1 MKIFKCFNRI
11 AVCAF
16 AALSLSACDSDV
28 FDINSDPF
36 KGQNYV
42 NILNSPISVYL
53 DGEPDF
59 TEYVKALRYSDTY
72 NALNQST
79 DGVSFTAFAPNN
91 EAMQEFYGRRG
102 VSSLEELTKDYVRSF
117 VLYHTLPD
125 SLQTETFITKTSV
138 TNLVGEQLSVA
149 IDSTNAGEATLNGEG
164 QIVQMGIS
172 AYNGKIYVLSKAMTP
187 LVENVF
193 ERIVEAGDSKIMADA
208 IRATGWDKDLSVIAD
223 TIVEDGIKK
232 INKRYYTVLNVSDEV
247 FGRSN
252 IGNLDQLKGALA
264 AANADRGLDV
274 DSLLREYVAYHIISN
289 IYKTS
294 ELGGVTTT
302 DTRIWDTAA
311 KNQVLTMRT
320 DTLAAQE
327 ADRYI
332 LNEDGV
338 SAKFIP
344 EESNVRAKNGYVHRL
359 TSWLPVWEPKQ
370 SVIVWDLG
378 DYTEIKNMVAA
389 DEYQPA
395 EAPSTETRTRVAT
408 AACFTYEMSESG
420 SSNNSYSDID
430 YVTSK
435 SYKIKNEA
443 TGKMEEVFANNNDKI
458 VFNVGYMGSVQM
470 PTPTIVKGKYKVEI
484 SIIYTATQSFMRQ
497 QTKGNGG
504 LLRMSFDD
512 TEESTVFVAPYTKV
526 PSALPGIYTST
537 IYDEIEFTE
546 TAAHN
551 FKFVVLDPAASS
563 EKGFSLQ
570 FDCITF
576 TPIEE

>member
-252 IGNLDQLKGALA
+252 IGNLDQLKSALA

-302 DTRIWDTAA
+302 DIRIWDTAA

-378 DYTEIKNMVAA
+378 DYTEIKNMVEA
-389 DEYQPA
+389 DKYQPA
-395 EAPSTETRTRVAT
+395 EAPSTEDRTRVAT

-420 SSNNSYSDID
+420 TSNNSYSDID

-435 SYKIKNEA
+435 SYKLNGE
-443 TGKMEEVFANNNDKI
+443 TVYANNNDKM

-470 PTPTIVKGKYKVEI
+470 PTPTIVRGKYKVEI

-526 PSALPGIYTST
+526 PSALPGVYTST

>member
-11 AVCAF
+11 AVCAV

-28 FDINSDPF
+28 FNINSDPF
-36 KGQNYV
+36 KGQTYV

-53 DGEPDF
+53 ESEPDF
-59 TEYVKALRYSDTY
+59 SEYVKALRYSDTY

-79 DGVSFTAFAPNN
+79 NGVSFTAFVPNN
-91 EAMQEFYGRRG
+91 EAMQEFYHRRR
-102 VSSLEELTKDYVRSF
+102 VENLEGLTKSYVRSF

-138 TNLVGEQLSVA
+138 TNLADEAISVA
-149 IDSTNAGEATLNGEG
+149 IDPDNAGQATLNGEG
-164 QIVQMGIS
+164 QVIEMGIS

-187 LVENVF
+187 LVETVF
-193 ERIVEAGDSKIMADA
+193 DRIAEASDSKIMTDA
-208 IRATGWDKDLSVIAD
+208 IRATGWDKQLSVIAD
-223 TIVEDGIKK
+223 TIIENGRK
-232 INKRYYTVLNVSDEV
+232 IISKRYYTVLNVSDEV
-247 FGRSN
+247 FKQSGISSLD
-252 IGNLDQLKGALA
+252 NLKAQLVAT
-264 AANADRGLDV
+264 NADRGLSE
-274 DSLLREYVAYHIISN
+274 DSLLREYVSYHIIAN
-289 IYKTS
+289 MYKTS
-294 ELGGVTTT
+294 DLGAIVST
-302 DTRIWDTAA
+302 DTRIWDTSA
-311 KNQVLTMRT
+311 KNQVFTLRT
-320 DTLAAQE
+320 DTLAKSE

-332 LNEDGV
+332 INEDGV

-344 EESNVRAKNGYVHRL
+344 EQSNVQAKNGYIHRL

-378 DYTEIKNMVAA
+378 DYTEIKNMVPAE
-389 DEYQPA
+389 DYQPA
-395 EAPSTETRTRVAT
+395 EAPSTESRYRVAN
-408 AACFTYEMSESG
+408 ASCFTFEMSETG

-435 SYKIKNEA
+435 SYKLNGETIC
-443 TGKMEEVFANNNDKI
+443 ANNNDKM

-470 PTPTIVKGKYKVEI
+470 PTPTIVKGKYKVEL
-484 SIIYTATQSFMRQ
+484 SIVYTATQSFMRQ
-497 QTKGNGG
+497 QTQGNGG

-546 TAAHN
+546 TATHN

-563 EKGFSLQ
+563 AKGFSLQ